1 MGPVAAV
8 RDAMEF
14 IETSEID
21 AAILDIRLGDY
32 VARPEEAEIEASFRR
47 QTTYWRWLVR
57 ALGLVLFALGAI
69 ILINPAVA
77 AFLFAAPAL
86 GTADSIFLRAIA
98 ARDLTI
104 GITLL
109 AAPAISLP
117 ATTLLLFAI
126 AIIPA
131 IDLLLVISHN
141 GLTPTFLP
149 HAVSLAVIL
158 ILALWGK
165 RLA

>member
-1 MGPVAAV
+1 MLPFWIFVGAITWRGRRSLSEAA
-8 RDAMEF
+8 
-14 IETSEID
+14 
-21 AAILDIRLGDY
+21 
-32 VARPEEAEIEASFRR
+32 FRR
-47 QTTYWRWLVR
+47 QATYWRWLVR
-57 ALGLVLFALGAI
+57 ALGRVLLALGAI

-77 AFLFAAPAL
+77 AFLFAAPSL

-104 GITLL
+104 GIALL

-126 AIIPA
+126 AVIPA
-131 IDLLLVISHN
+131 FDLLLVISHN
-141 GLTPTFLP
+141 GLTATFLP

-165 RLA
+165 HLA

>member
-1 MGPVAAV
+1 M
-8 RDAMEF
+8 
-14 IETSEID
+14 
-21 AAILDIRLGDY
+21 
-32 VARPEEAEIEASFRR
+32 EASFRT
-47 QTTYWRWLVR
+47 QTRIWRWIVR
-57 ALGLVLFALGAI
+57 ALGLVLFALGVI
-69 ILINPAVA
+69 ILIDPAVA
-77 AFLFAAPAL
+77 AILFAAPTF
-86 GTADSIFLRAIA
+86 GNADSIFLRAIA

-109 AAPAISLP
+109 AAPAVSLP

-126 AIIPA
+126 AVIPA
-131 IDLLLVISHN
+131 IDLLIVISHN
-141 GLTPTFLP
+141 GLTATFLP